1 MLLLK
6 LYVQFL
12 KIGAFSFGGG
22 YATLPLIQQ
31 YIVEQ
36 EGWITMTQ
44 FTDLITIS
52 QMTPGPIA
60 INSATFVGAQVAGPA
75 GSVVATLGAVTPQ
88 TLLMTVLGYFLFTK
102 KRHFKLMDML
112 LRGIKPGIVGLIFIA
127 ALQMSKNAFFP
138 EGGGLEPVA
147 LVTFVI
153 GGILYYKKADLIRLI
168 GLGAAIGIALKL
180 LMSFVPYSYR
190 IRLRADF
197 FV

>member
-180 LMSFVPYSYR
+180 LMAFVP
-190 IRLRADF
+190 
-197 FV
+197 